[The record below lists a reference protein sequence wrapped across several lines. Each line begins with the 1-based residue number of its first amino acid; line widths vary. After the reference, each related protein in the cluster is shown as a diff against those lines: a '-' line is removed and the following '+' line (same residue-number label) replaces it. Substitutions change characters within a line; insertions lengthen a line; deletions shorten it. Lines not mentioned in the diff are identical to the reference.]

1 PIPLKAIAVS
11 GPFAQTNACPVE
23 LAVGHSCVVEV
34 RFAPAQ
40 EGPASGALT
49 FTTADGA
56 EPAYT
61 LPLTGTGAAVNAVPV
76 IKPPATPLRGVV
88 GKPLTLTVE
97 FTDPDTGDNHTAMV
111 SWGAGQ
117 APVPVTVT
125 SRPGGG
131 TVTATTTFTSATSGR
146 ALVLVYDGVNGPAGL
161 EVPYVIEEAGA
172 NTAPVVSP
180 GPDAEVSTGEALQR
194 TVTFTD
200 PDSTSWTATVDY
212 GDGSGPQPVT
222 PTAAKQIA
230 LEHQWAT
237 AGTYPVTVKVTDD
250 GGLEATATFTVT
262 VTAGQTP
269 NQAPEV
275 TVRTSMDTVEAGSTW
290 IGLGSF
296 TDPDSG
302 DWSYTVDYGDGS
314 GPQPL
319 TPTAGQ
325 LKLEHVFASAGDY
338 TVVLTVT
345 DDKGGAGSAQVVV
358 HVTNAAPQ
366 VALKAPPET
375 VAVGEPVTF
384 SGSFTDAGVGDSHT
398 ATWTVGGRQVAG
410 AVAERHAKP
419 KAHSTAKTTAEGK
432 SGPKSGVEGTV
443 DLPYV
448 FTEPGVYEVAVTVA
462 DDHGGR
468 TTADTVEG
476 AKVRVLVYDRTASVV
491 GAGTVATPAGAC
503 TVTTECAKEEGKAS
517 FTLTAHYPYDNK
529 KKNKGKGDTPTGEL
543 TYTAPGFTL
552 GGASYR
558 VLSATGG
565 TATLRGTGTVKG
577 AGKVVFEITATDP
590 GAGKPDQLHL
600 VVWNS
605 KGERIYDNQPTG
617 SPSPVNGVLRV
628 SG

>member
-40 EGPASGALT
+40 EGPVSGALT

-56 EPAYT
+56 EPAFT
-61 LPLTGTGAAVNAVPV
+61 LPLTGTGAAAN
-76 IKPPATPLRGVV
+76 ATPVVVAPSGPVRGVV

-97 FTDPDTGDNHTAMV
+97 FTDADTGDTHTAQV
-111 SWGAGQ
+111 AWGA
-117 APVPVTVT
+117 APEPATVAQR
-125 SRPGGG
+125 SGGG
-131 TVTATTTFTSATSGR
+131 TVTSKAKTFTAPTRGR
-146 ALVLVYDGVNGPAGL
+146 ATVIVTDSKGAVGGANV
-161 EVPYVIEEAGA
+161 EYVIEEAGP
-172 NTAPVVSP
+172 NTAPVVSA

-275 TVRTSMDTVEAGSTW
+275 TVRTSMDTVEAGADW
-290 IGLGSF
+290 FGLGSF
-296 TDPDSG
+296 TDPDSR

-366 VALKAPPET
+366 VALKAPPAVVE
-375 VAVGEPVTF
+375 VGEPVTF
-384 SGSFTDAGVGDSHT
+384 TGSFTDAGTGDSHT
-398 ATWTVGGRQVAG
+398 ATWTVGGRQIAG
-410 AVAERHAKP
+410 AVAGHQTTP
-419 KAHSTAKTTAEGK
+419 KGKNKAESKGK
-432 SGPKSGVEGTV
+432 VGGPAGGRVEGTV
-443 DLPYV
+443 SLPHV
-448 FTEPGVYEVAVTVA
+448 FTEPGLYEVAVTVA

-468 TTADTVEG
+468 TTADMVEG
-476 AKVRVLVYDRTASVV
+476 AKVRVLVYDRTASVT
-491 GAGTVATPAGAC
+491 GAGTIATPARAC
-503 TVTTECAKEEGKAS
+503 TLTTECAKEEGRAS
-517 FTLTAHYPYDNK
+517 FTLTARYP
-529 KKNKGKGDTPTGEL
+529 GKGATPTGEL
-543 TYTAPGFTL
+543 TYTAPGFAL
-552 GGASYR
+552 GDASHR

-565 TATLRGTGTVKG
+565 TATLRGTGKVKG
-577 AGKVVFEITATDP
+577 AGTVTYEITATDP